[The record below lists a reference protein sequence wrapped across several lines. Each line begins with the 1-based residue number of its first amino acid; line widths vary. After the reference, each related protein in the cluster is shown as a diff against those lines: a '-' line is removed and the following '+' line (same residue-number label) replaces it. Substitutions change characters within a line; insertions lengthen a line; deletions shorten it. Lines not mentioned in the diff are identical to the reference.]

1 LQRRCRPGPHPFSC
15 RRQERERRRREQ
27 CASFENLQV
36 ERGANVI
43 RRRSVH
49 AVAMLVNGA
58 GEKVTVSGSGVKGA
72 RD

>member
-1 LQRRCRPGPHPFSC
+1 
-15 RRQERERRRREQ
+15 
-27 CASFENLQV
+27 
-36 ERGANVI
+36 
-43 RRRSVH
+43 VH